1 MMHATSNASTGNNLL
16 PDDLVERLREQT
28 LSEFLTVYA
37 GATFLL
43 VKLGDPL
50 DELRVG
56 LSALSSLRATTPAN
70 LNVLAFHTVVAD
82 VNTAMPGFDKDVNAS
97 ALRRRLSQSQH
108 FAITIEKRVQTATY
122 MERISV
128 GRARNQDIVLR
139 HPSVSKFHAWFERDA
154 SGALRVA
161 DSGSK
166 NGTRVNQDESSRRE
180 LTKVNPG
187 DTVRFGSVETL
198 ICSPE
203 TLWKA
208 AQ

>member
-1 MMHATSNASTGNNLL
+1 
-16 PDDLVERLREQT
+16 
-28 LSEFLTVYA
+28 
-37 GATFLL
+37 
-43 VKLGDPL
+43 
-50 DELRVG
+50 
-56 LSALSSLRATTPAN
+56 LRAASPAN
-70 LNVLAFHTVVAD
+70 LNVLGFHTVVAD

-97 ALRRRLSQSQH
+97 ALRRRLAQSQH

-154 SGALRVA
+154 TGALRVA

-187 DTVRFGSVETL
+187 DTIRFGSVETL